1 MCFLF
6 LFSCPTSLR
15 NGSCISSFLDCFRAL
30 LAYPPDSMFAAEGSL
45 SFIGTA
51 MERGKHSCLAGRARI
66 CRDLTSDELRGLCS
80 HTSRRCPMGFRH
92 RRASTLARLL
102 CPTGTPLADC
112 FIRRPF
118 EEPAYG
124 SRTTSRTV
132 TCEDLHVKIPRDT
145 CRSFPLVTFE
155 RRRIKAI
162 SWLGLDA
169 DGFSTICDM

>member
-66 CRDLTSDELRGLCS
+66 CRDLTSDELRRLCS
-80 HTSRRCPMGFRH
+80 HTSRRCPMGFPH

-124 SRTTSRTV
+124 LGQRHGPSLAKTFMSKFLV
-132 TCEDLHVKIPRDT
+132 ILAAVF
-145 CRSFPLVTFE
+145 RSLPSNVVG
-155 RRRIKAI
+155 
-162 SWLGLDA
+162 SVGH
-169 DGFSTICDM
+169 